1 MRETVGFAP
10 KIEGGF
16 HKEKNMRLGQRIK
29 RTGKALKR
37 SVAAIAV
44 SSLAFR
50 QLRGMEATMP
60 QGPLAFQNK
69 TPDEK
74 VMKNVIP
81 VATKV
86 VATAGAGAAVV
97 TYIIKRG
104 KKEESDDAESTE
116 LEEIPSMETEESTS
130 VVDSAEEETRKKDQE
145 IIAVVLAKVKDAKKK
160 ALEATAVPSTP
171 DIQKEPTVDA
181 PDPGYTAE
189 EELEVVNNVFAL
201 PSTPDI
207 QKEPTVDAP
216 DPGYTAEEELKVV
229 NNVSALPSTPDI
241 QKEQAVDAPDPGYTA
256 EEKLEVVNNVF
267 ECHGFFPDLRSEDD
281 LPPEVRMMRQQPKS
295 QIELASIKK
304 KYEAISNEA
313 ERVYTMLV
321 DLGMM
326 ESYEYLEE
334 YSDDFD
340 EFDL

>member
-130 VVDSAEEETRKKDQE
+130 VVDSAEEETRKKEQD
-145 IIAVVLAKVKDAKKK
+145 IIAVVLAKVKDAEKK
-160 ALEATAVPSTP
+160 ALEAT
-171 DIQKEPTVDA
+171 
-181 PDPGYTAE
+181 
-189 EELEVVNNVFAL
+189 
-201 PSTPDI
+201 
-207 QKEPTVDAP
+207 
-216 DPGYTAEEELKVV
+216 
-229 NNVSALPSTPDI
+229 ALPSTPDI